1 MTNFDQSVDS
11 YGFNNNF
18 KYNRSSDYKSKKPF
32 LSTKYFIIIIIVSV
46 FLLLYLSSS
55 FIAGY
60 YSWNEF
66 PNDTNLVK
74 LVRLWIAVVFSPLYI
89 FYIFIKTTVF
99 KQQ

>member
-1 MTNFDQSVDS
+1 MTNSEDS
-11 YGFNNNF
+11 FGFQTEYEYDR
-18 KYNRSSDYKSKKPF
+18 KKDYPATTPQINTKKVVSMILGGGFF
-32 LSTKYFIIIIIVSV
+32 LFWLVSAI
-46 FLLLYLSSS
+46 
-55 FIAGY
+55 IAGKY
-60 YSWNEF
+60 AWNEF

>member
-1 MTNFDQSVDS
+1 MSNSQDSFGFETEYEYDRKKDYQSTPSNV
-11 YGFNNNF
+11 
-18 KYNRSSDYKSKKPF
+18 
-32 LSTKYFIIIIIVSV
+32 STKKVIYMILIGTLVLFWLVSAM
-46 FLLLYLSSS
+46 
-55 FIAGY
+55 IAGRY
-60 YSWNEF
+60 AWNEF

>member
-1 MTNFDQSVDS
+1 MSNSQDSFGFQTEYEYDRKKDYQSTPSNV
-11 YGFNNNF
+11 
-18 KYNRSSDYKSKKPF
+18 
-32 LSTKYFIIIIIVSV
+32 STKKVIYMILIGTLVLFWLVSAM
-46 FLLLYLSSS
+46 
-55 FIAGY
+55 IAGRY
-60 YSWNEF
+60 AWNEF